1 MSKTIPIKEIKKIQD
16 LKNYFYYKREY
27 RNYALVT
34 LGLNTALRISDIL
47 RLKWGDVYN
56 FRENKFY
63 KYVSVVESKT
73 KKNNKIAMNTSI
85 ISALNT
91 YKEELPQISAEQ
103 YLIKSRNGVNR
114 ALTRNRA
121 YTIISEAA
129 KSLDIEGVIS
139 CHSLRKTF
147 GYQAWK
153 QGIPP
158 ALLMSIY
165 NHSSIEIT
173 KIYLSIDQDDKD
185 DVFYNLNL

>member
-1 MSKTIPIKEIKKIQD
+1 MSKTIPIKDIVEIQA
-16 LKNYFYYKREY
+16 LKNYFYLKSEF
-27 RNYALVT
+27 RNFTLVT
-34 LGLNTALRISDIL
+34 IGLNTALRISDIL
-47 RLKWGDVYN
+47 KLRWGDVYN
-56 FRENKFY
+56 FKENKFY
-63 KYVSVVESKT
+63 KYISVQESKT
-73 KKNNKIAMNTSI
+73 KKNNKIAINSSI

-91 YKEELPQISAEQ
+91 YKEVLPVVAQEH
-103 YLIKSRNGVNR
+103 YLIKSRNGINK

-121 YTIISEAA
+121 YTIISDAA
-129 KSLDIEGVIS
+129 KILGIEGVIS

-165 NHSSIEIT
+165 NHSSLEIT